1 MKKLAVVC
9 SAIFLSLCLTSCEV
23 HWFEKS
29 YDVPW
34 WVIAI
39 PTLLILAAA
48 WFFAGKAIAKK
59 EYRCSKCQTDFYPVW
74 WKAAFSVHVNDD
86 RVFKCP
92 HCGRKGFCKP
102 TDN

>member
-1 MKKLAVVC
+1 MKKISFVFSVL
-9 SAIFLSLCLTSCEV
+9 FLPLCLTSCEV
-23 HWFEKS
+23 HWFDES
-29 YDVPW
+29 YDVHW

-48 WFFAGKAIAKK
+48 WFFDGKAISKK
-59 EYRCSKCQTDFYPVW
+59 EYRCPKCQRNFYPTW
-74 WKAAFSVHVNDD
+74 WKAAFSVHLNDD

-102 TDN
+102 ADD